1 MSLAKI
7 KNLFDLE
14 YIEEN
19 PEEYAKKATIEEL
32 EQLIKYANHYYHN
45 TDKLLVSDYAYDEL
59 KDTLAD
65 RDPNNPVLTE
75 VGAPVDGTKVKVKLP
90 YWMGSMTKIKP
101 GDGNMDR
108 FTKKYKGKYVLSDK
122 LDGISGLICFDHDK
136 PISIYTRGEGNMGAS
151 IDYIAPYLNLPKV
164 TKKIAVRGEFVI
176 KKSAFADMKEKKQIT
191 YKNTRSF
198 VAGVINH
205 KTPNV
210 NHLKLVDF
218 VAYELIYPTGKTSEE
233 QLQLLKKYNFNVVP
247 DSIVHTVTEKSME
260 QYYINRLELSNYDID
275 GIIITDNNVYDRVTG
290 ENPKYSRAFKM
301 DFKKYETKVLDII
314 WNASKDGLLK
324 PVVVYEPVMIGGNKN
339 VKATCNNARF
349 LLENKI
355 GIGAIINIIRTND
368 VLPKV
373 VGVVKPSNKIKLP
386 DGDYEWNKNKVEFI
400 LVNPDDNTD
409 VAIQRLIRFFT
420 VLKIDNINKGLIKL
434 LYENERQTVDDI
446 LTMEVDDFLEMPGF
460 KKKLA
465 TKIYENIHSVIDNPI
480 PLERLMT
487 ASNAF
492 QHGFAEKK
500 LRSIIN
506 AFPDLL
512 ENQPD
517 LEDILQIDG
526 WDSKTAEPFLERFPN
541 FIEFLEH
548 HPYLKYNIKKKSKS
562 KSNTGLN
569 DIKVVFTGIR
579 NKPLESIIEEMGG
592 TVSAS
597 ISKNTNIVITNE
609 PDGTTSKL
617 NKARDLGI
625 TILTIEQF
633 VTKFNINLI

>member
-7 KNLFDLE
+7 KKLFDLE
-14 YIEEN
+14 YIEQN
-19 PEEYAKKATIEEL
+19 PKEYAEKATMEEL
-32 EQLIKYANHYYHN
+32 EQFIKYANHYYHN
-45 TDKLLVSDYAYDEL
+45 TDKLLVSDYAYDEV
-59 KDTLAD
+59 KDILAI

-75 VGAPVDGTKVKVKLP
+75 VGAPIDGTKVKVELP
-90 YWMGSMTKIKP
+90 YWMGSMIKIKP
-101 GDGNMDR
+101 GDGNMKR
-108 FTKKYKGKYVLSDK
+108 FIKKYTGNYVLSDK
-122 LDGISGLICFDHDK
+122 LDGISGLICFNHDK

-151 IDYIAPYLNLPKV
+151 IDYIAPYLNLPKISEKV
-164 TKKIAVRGEFVI
+164 AVRGEFVI
-176 KKSAFADMKEKKQIT
+176 KKSVFADIKENKQIT

-198 VAGVINH
+198 VSGVINH

-233 QLQLLKKYNFNVVP
+233 QLQRLEKYNFNVVP
-247 DSIVHTVTEKSME
+247 HSITDTVTEKSME
-260 QYYINRLELSNYDID
+260 QYYINRLEVSQYDID
-275 GIIITDNNVYDRVTG
+275 GIIITDNNVYERVSG

-355 GIGAIINIIRTND
+355 GIGATINIIRTND

-386 DGDYEWNKNKVEFI
+386 DADYKWNKNKVEFV

-409 VAIQRLIRFFT
+409 VVIQRLIRFFT
-420 VLKIDNINKGLIKL
+420 TLKIENINEGLIRV
-434 LYENERQTVDDI
+434 LYENGYQTVDDI
-446 LTMEVDDFLEMPGF
+446 LRMDVDDFLELPGF

-465 TKIYENIHSVIDNPI
+465 TKIHDNIHSVIDNPI

-492 QHGFAEKK
+492 KHGFAEKK
-500 LRSIIN
+500 LKSIIN

-512 ENQPD
+512 ENEPN
-517 LEDILQIDG
+517 LEDIVQIEG
-526 WDSKTAEPFLERFPN
+526 WNYKTAEPFLERLPY
-541 FIEFLEH
+541 FIEFLEYH
-548 HPYLKYNIKKKSKS
+548 SYLKYNIKKKSKS

-569 DIKVVFTGIR
+569 NITVVFTGVR
-579 NKPLESIIEEMGG
+579 NKPLENIIEEMGG
-592 TVSAS
+592 KVSSS
-597 ISKNTNIVITNE
+597 ISKNTNIVVTND
-609 PDGTTSKL
+609 PNGSTSKL

-625 TILTIEQF
+625 PILTLEQF
-633 VTKFNINLI
+633 YDEIIN